1 MILVVAALFLLAG
14 TGRAELQRVE
24 AVGIYGIRDGMRSKV
39 IPRDEAIA
47 RARWEGVSRV
57 ALELVG
63 ESAPSEAGAGQG
75 DPQPAEDPGE
85 AVLPPIDSLP
95 GGEDAPRAASPTD
108 TEPGDRM
115 AALEA
120 ALGKDVLPY
129 MRSYRILEDRGEVP
143 VLFKDAPDVSVEYV
157 VVVEVIVDVDRV
169 TRALEDAGLITSA
182 GSQDAGESVI
192 VELIG
197 LSRFEPFQRVVD
209 ALREELRATKVRTLE
224 FARGRQVLSVEGP
237 FGPEAL
243 SARLARLTSPGL
255 DLEPVGIDS
264 EGRRILLVGRWAPES
279 EGSADAN
286 PAGSE
291 RSGAP
296 RS

>member
-1 MILVVAALFLLAG
+1 MILVVAALSLLAG
-14 TGRAELQRVE
+14 VGRAELQRVE

-63 ESAPSEAGAGQG
+63 ESAPSDGGEAGSN
-75 DPQPAEDPGE
+75 EDLDE
-85 AVLPPIDSLP
+85 AVLPPIDSSL
-95 GGEDAPRAASPTD
+95 GNEDSPRGASPAD
-108 TEPGDRM
+108 AEPGDRM

-169 TRALEDAGLITSA
+169 TRALEDAGLITTARSP
-182 GSQDAGESVI
+182 DAGESVI

-197 LSRFEPFQRVVD
+197 LSRFEPFQRVID
-209 ALREELRATKVRTLE
+209 ALREELRATSVHTLE

-243 SARLARLTSPGL
+243 SARLARLASPGL

-264 EGRRILLVGRWAPES
+264 EGRRILLVGRWVPES
-279 EGSADAN
+279 EESAHAD
-286 PAGSE
+286 PAESE
-291 RSGAP
+291 RTGGP